1 MTSLRK
7 RLARDTRALVALV
20 PAGLAAL
27 GLTCAAA
34 LSLLLVGAVRAAVR
48 RRASRRR
55 RLLPGNVPDPLPSA
69 GATGRAV
76 AWQAALGL
84 VVFPLAVAV
93 LLLWI
98 ASVAGVCG
106 PLLAVLPVKGI
117 IVNGRSIDNQP
128 TAWLVCAQGV
138 IGCVLAAVAQR
149 LLLLTEEHLS
159 RALLRPTRTDRL
171 AGRVEE
177 LAGSRAERVDAT
189 ARELR
194 RIERD
199 LHDGAQ
205 AQLTAL
211 AIQLGLAEQVLDGD
225 ARKLVADARTGA
237 GAALQSLRDVV
248 HGIHPPLL
256 AERGLAG
263 AVHELSLGLAIPVS
277 VRVDLPERPPESI
290 ESTLY
295 FTAAELLTNAA
306 RHAGATA
313 ATVEVRRDGDTVWLT
328 VRDNGSGGARVRPG
342 GGLDGLR
349 RRLAA
354 FDGTLVVSSPSGGPT
369 VVEVSVPCGS

>member
-1 MTSLRK
+1 MTSFGRS
-7 RLARDTRALVALV
+7 LARDTRALVALV
-20 PAGLAAL
+20 PAGLAAFA
-27 GLTCAAA
+27 LTCAAA
-34 LSLLLVGAVRAAVR
+34 LSLFLVGAIRTAVR

-55 RLLPGNVPDPLPSA
+55 RLLPGQVPDPLPST
-69 GATGRAV
+69 GATGREV
-76 AWQAALGL
+76 AWQAVLGL

-98 ASVAGVCG
+98 AAVAGVSA
-106 PLLAVLPVKGI
+106 PLLAALPFEGVV
-117 IVNGRSIDNQP
+117 VNGRSIDSQP
-128 TAWLVCAQGV
+128 TAWFVCAQGV
-138 IGCVLAAVAQR
+138 IGCVFAVVAQR
-149 LLLLTEEHLS
+149 LLLLTEECLS
-159 RALLRPTRTDRL
+159 RVLLRATRTDLL

-177 LAGSRAERVDAT
+177 LAGSRAERADAA

-211 AIQLGLAEQVLDGD
+211 TIQLGLAEQFLDGD

-277 VRVDLPERPPESI
+277 VHAGLPVRLPEPLESA
-290 ESTLY
+290 LY
-295 FTAAELLTNAA
+295 FTAAELLTNAG
-306 RHAGATA
+306 RHARATA
-313 ATVEVRRDGDTVWLT
+313 ATVEVRRDGDAVRLT

-349 RRLAA
+349 ARLAA
-354 FDGTLVVSSPSGGPT
+354 FDGTLVVSSPPGGPT